1 MVKNLSAIQEIRV
14 QTLGR
19 KDPLKEEMATHSS
32 ILAWR
37 VPRSEEPGGL
47 QSMSHRVGH
56 DWATN
61 TFTFHFHFKANSRN
75 WGSLRPLEQSAPPRR
90 PSEVTRTGMGDHREE
105 TQGSASLLPLVPPR
119 WAPAGQ
125 QAEPPRSLVQERR
138 GQSMGH
144 PLPDSTSLARR
155 LASLT
160 RHLKRWCCGD
170 GYRALAQETR
180 RPRPP
185 EPSTKQLPDQRNKRP
200 QMSFSFS
207 LFFFFF
213 GASTWTGVGQS
224 ERASFR
230 PWGTLSL
237 PCRFHFLLWIL
248 KFRF

>member
-1 MVKNLSAIQEIRV
+1 
-14 QTLGR
+14 
-19 KDPLKEEMATHSS
+19 
-32 ILAWR
+32 
-37 VPRSEEPGGL
+37 
-47 QSMSHRVGH
+47 
-56 DWATN
+56 
-61 TFTFHFHFKANSRN
+61 
-75 WGSLRPLEQSAPPRR
+75 
-90 PSEVTRTGMGDHREE
+90 MGDHREE

-207 LFFFFF
+207 LFFFFLVLLRELALDSLKGLLF
-213 GASTWTGVGQS
+213 GLE
-224 ERASFR
+224 ERCLCHADFISYSGF
-230 PWGTLSL
+230 
-237 PCRFHFLLWIL
+237 
-248 KFRF
+248 